1 MELIIATHNENKVL
15 EFKKK
20 LSSKYLLKS
29 LSDLNFTD
37 EIPENENSIKKNAIF
52 KSKFIHNIFKSN
64 VFSDDT
70 GLEIESLNNEPGV
83 HSARYSG
90 EKKDPLKNINLVLKK
105 MKGVSNRKARFR
117 TVISL
122 MMDNKNY
129 CFEGIVNGTIIDKPK
144 GDMGFGYDPIFIAN
158 NMNKTF
164 AEITLIEKNK
174 ISHRAIATNK
184 LIDFLNKK
192 VI

>member
-1 MELIIATHNENKVL
+1 
-15 EFKKK
+15 
-20 LSSKYLLKS
+20 
-29 LSDLNFTD
+29 
-37 EIPENENSIKKNAIF
+37 
-52 KSKFIHNIFKSN
+52 
-64 VFSDDT
+64 
-70 GLEIESLNNEPGV
+70 
-83 HSARYSG
+83 
-90 EKKDPLKNINLVLKK
+90 
-105 MKGVSNRKARFR
+105 
-117 TVISL
+117 

-144 GDMGFGYDPIFIAN
+144 GDMGFGYDPIFVAD

>member
-20 LSSKYLLKS
+20 LGSKYLLKS
-29 LSDLNFTD
+29 LSDLNFTK

-105 MKGVSNRKARFR
+105 MNGVSNRKARFK

-122 MMDNKNY
+122 LIDNKNY

-144 GDMGFGYDPIFIAN
+144 GDMGFGYDPIFVAD

-184 LIDFLNKK
+184 LIDFLNEK

>member
-29 LSDLNFTD
+29 LSDLNFTE
-37 EIPENENSIKKNAIF
+37 EIPENENTIKKNAIF

-90 EKKDPLKNINLVLKK
+90 EKKDPLNNINLVLKK

-122 MMDNKNY
+122 MMDDKNY

-144 GDMGFGYDPIFIAN
+144 GDMGFGYDPIFVAD

>member
-20 LSSKYLLKS
+20 LSSNYLLKS
-29 LSDLNFTD
+29 LSDLNFTE

-83 HSARYSG
+83 HSARYGG

-144 GDMGFGYDPIFIAN
+144 GDMGFGYDPIFVAD

>member
-29 LSDLNFTD
+29 LHDLNFKD
-37 EIPENENSIKKNAIF
+37 SIPENENSIKKNAIF
-52 KSKFIHNIFKSN
+52 KSKFVHNIFKSN

-83 HSARYSG
+83 NSARYSG
-90 EKKDPLKNINLVLKK
+90 EKKDSLKNIELVLKK
-105 MKGVSNRKARFR
+105 MKGVLNRKARFR
-117 TVISL
+117 TTISL
-122 MMDNKNY
+122 IIDNKNY
-129 CFEGIVNGTIIDKPK
+129 CFEGIVNGTIIDTPK
-144 GDMGFGYDPIFIAN
+144 GDMGFGYDPIFVAN
-158 NMNKTF
+158 NMKKTF
-164 AEITLIEKNK
+164 AEITLSEKNK

-192 VI
+192 VF

>member
-20 LSSKYLLKS
+20 LSSNYLLKS
-29 LSDLNFTD
+29 LSDLNFTE

-122 MMDNKNY
+122 VMDNKNY
-129 CFEGIVNGTIIDKPK
+129 CFEGIVNGTIIDKPR
-144 GDMGFGYDPIFIAN
+144 GDMGFGYDSIFVAD
-158 NMNKTF
+158 NMKKTF

-184 LIDFLNKK
+184 LIDFLNEN
-192 VI
+192 

>member
-20 LSSKYLLKS
+20 LSSKHLLKS
-29 LSDLNFTD
+29 LSDLNFTE

-122 MMDNKNY
+122 MIDNKNY
-129 CFEGIVNGTIIDKPK
+129 CFEGIVNGTIIDRPK
-144 GDMGFGYDPIFIAN
+144 GDMGFGYDPIFIAD

-174 ISHRAIATNK
+174 ISHRAIALNK
-184 LIDFLNKK
+184 LIDFLNEK

>member
-20 LSSKYLLKS
+20 LGSKYKLKS
-29 LSDLNFTD
+29 LSDLNFTE

-70 GLEIESLNNEPGV
+70 GLEIEFLNNEPGV

-105 MKGVSNRKARFR
+105 MKGVSNRKARFK

-129 CFEGIVNGTIIDKPK
+129 CFEGIVNGTIIDTAK
-144 GDMGFGYDPIFIAN
+144 GDMGFGYDPIFVAD

-164 AEITLIEKNK
+164 AEITLIQKNK

-184 LIDFLNKK
+184 LIDFLNEK

>member
-1 MELIIATHNENKVL
+1 MKIKFQNL
-15 EFKKK
+15 KKK

-29 LSDLNFTD
+29 LSDLNFTE

-129 CFEGIVNGTIIDKPK
+129 CFEGIVNGTIIDKAK
-144 GDMGFGYDPIFIAN
+144 GDMGFGYDPIFVAD
-158 NMNKTF
+158 NMNKTCL
-164 AEITLIEKNK
+164 ITSIYEFINFQKTLQVAIIEK
-174 ISHRAIATNK
+174 ST
-184 LIDFLNKK
+184 F
-192 VI
+192 

>member
-20 LSSKYLLKS
+20 LSSKYLLRS
-29 LSDLNFTD
+29 LRDLNFTD

-70 GLEIESLNNEPGV
+70 GLEIESLGNEPGV

-122 MMDNKNY
+122 VMDNKNY

-144 GDMGFGYDPIFIAN
+144 GDMGFGYDPIFIAD

>member
-20 LSSKYLLKS
+20 LGSKYLLKS
-29 LSDLNFTD
+29 LSDLNFTE

-105 MKGVSNRKARFR
+105 MNGVSNRKARFK

-122 MMDNKNY
+122 LIDNKNY

-144 GDMGFGYDPIFIAN
+144 GNMGFGYDPIFIADS
-158 NMNKTF
+158 MNKTF

-184 LIDFLNKK
+184 LIDFLNEK

>member
-20 LSSKYLLKS
+20 LGCKYLLKS
-29 LSDLNFTD
+29 LSDLNFTE

-52 KSKFIHNIFKSN
+52 KSKFIHNIFKSD

-90 EKKDPLKNINLVLKK
+90 KKKDPLNNINLVLKK
-105 MKGVSNRKARFR
+105 MKGVSNRKARFK

-144 GDMGFGYDPIFIAN
+144 GDMGFGYDPIFVAD

-184 LIDFLNKK
+184 LIDFLNEK

>member
-20 LSSKYLLKS
+20 LGSKYLLKS
-29 LSDLNFTD
+29 LSDLNFTE

-105 MKGVSNRKARFR
+105 MNGVSNRKARFK

-122 MMDNKNY
+122 LIDNKNY

-144 GDMGFGYDPIFIAN
+144 GDMGFGYDPIFVAD

-184 LIDFLNKK
+184 LIDFLYKK
-192 VI
+192 VF

>member
-20 LSSKYLLKS
+20 LSGKYLLKS

-174 ISHRAIATNK
+174 ISHRAMATNK
-184 LIDFLNKK
+184 LIDFLNEK

>member
-29 LSDLNFTD
+29 LSDLNFIE

-83 HSARYSG
+83 HSARYGG

-144 GDMGFGYDPIFIAN
+144 GDMGFGYDSIFVAD
-158 NMNKTF
+158 NMKKTF

-184 LIDFLNKK
+184 LIDFLNEN
-192 VI
+192 

>member
-29 LSDLNFTD
+29 LSDLNFTE
-37 EIPENENSIKKNAIF
+37 EIPENENTIKKNAIF

-129 CFEGIVNGTIIDKPK
+129 CFEGIVNGTIIDKVK
-144 GDMGFGYDPIFIAN
+144 GGMGFGYDPIFIAD

-164 AEITLIEKNK
+164 AEISLIEKNK

>member
-20 LSSKYLLKS
+20 LGSKYLLKS
-29 LSDLNFTD
+29 LSDLNFTE

-70 GLEIESLNNEPGV
+70 GLEIEALNNEPGV

-90 EKKDPLKNINLVLKK
+90 EKKDPLNNINLVLKK
-105 MKGVSNRKARFR
+105 MKGVSNRKARFK

-122 MMDNKNY
+122 IMDNKNY

-144 GDMGFGYDPIFIAN
+144 GDMGFGYDPIFVAD

-184 LIDFLNKK
+184 LIDFLNEK

>member
-184 LIDFLNKK
+184 LIDFLNEK

>member
-20 LSSKYLLKS
+20 LSGKYLLKS

-122 MMDNKNY
+122 MMNNKNY

-184 LIDFLNKK
+184 LIDFLNEK